1 MLPVLGTCTE
11 AVELVLVAVD
21 GVDQFPN
28 RDLTAGGAAGCAVVM
43 EPVDAVPVGVLVI
56 VMPGKTDGAA
66 VVLLVTPPNIEDVL
80 LEETVEAGLVVVRD

>member
-1 MLPVLGTCTE
+1 M
-11 AVELVLVAVD
+11 ELVVVD
-21 GVDQFPN
+21 VEKQGPN
-28 RDLTAGGAAGCAVVM
+28 MVLAAGGAAGCVVVM

-56 VMPGKTDGAA
+56 VVMPGKTYGAT